1 MDTGTVINIARQTV
15 WIIVKTAVPVL
26 LVSMIVGLVISLFQT
41 LTSIQEQTLTFVPK
55 LIAILLT
62 LMLLGAWMLNQITGF
77 MGNLWN
83 FKVGFAIALSVIVY
97 AIHPD
102 MSVEY
107 DNMID
112 YCIIALQEVIV
123 GVILGAASFFCV
135 QIIQFSGKII
145 DMDIGI
151 SMAQLYDQVCTDF
164 L

>member
-41 LTSIQEQTLTFVPK
+41 LTSIQEQPLTFVPK

-83 FKVGFAIALSVIVY
+83 FSQYI
-97 AIHPD
+97 
-102 MSVEY
+102 
-107 DNMID
+107 
-112 YCIIALQEVIV
+112 
-123 GVILGAASFFCV
+123 
-135 QIIQFSGKII
+135 
-145 DMDIGI
+145 
-151 SMAQLYDQVCTDF
+151 
-164 L
+164 

>member
-55 LIAILLT
+55 LIANLLT

-83 FKVGFAIALSVIVY
+83 FSQYI
-97 AIHPD
+97 
-102 MSVEY
+102 
-107 DNMID
+107 
-112 YCIIALQEVIV
+112 
-123 GVILGAASFFCV
+123 
-135 QIIQFSGKII
+135 
-145 DMDIGI
+145 
-151 SMAQLYDQVCTDF
+151 
-164 L
+164 

>member
-62 LMLLGAWMLNQITGF
+62 LMFLGAWMLNQITGF

-83 FKVGFAIALSVIVY
+83 FSQYI
-97 AIHPD
+97 
-102 MSVEY
+102 
-107 DNMID
+107 
-112 YCIIALQEVIV
+112 
-123 GVILGAASFFCV
+123 
-135 QIIQFSGKII
+135 
-145 DMDIGI
+145 
-151 SMAQLYDQVCTDF
+151 
-164 L
+164 

>member
-26 LVSMIVGLVISLFQT
+26 LVSMIIGLVISLFQT

-83 FKVGFAIALSVIVY
+83 FSQYI
-97 AIHPD
+97 
-102 MSVEY
+102 
-107 DNMID
+107 
-112 YCIIALQEVIV
+112 
-123 GVILGAASFFCV
+123 
-135 QIIQFSGKII
+135 
-145 DMDIGI
+145 
-151 SMAQLYDQVCTDF
+151 
-164 L
+164 